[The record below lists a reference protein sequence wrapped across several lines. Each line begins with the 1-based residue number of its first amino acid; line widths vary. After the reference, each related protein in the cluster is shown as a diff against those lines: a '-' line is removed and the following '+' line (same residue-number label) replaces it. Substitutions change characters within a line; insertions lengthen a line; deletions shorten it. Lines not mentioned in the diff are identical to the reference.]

1 MTTRWLAKPFGGFEL
16 AASNVFVSG
25 VHTTALLP
33 VNCRQYKIE
42 DLDKVMQDL
51 HRQYGRIAKV
61 NGLIG
66 HPDLLFVFDADL
78 IRDTFKKEEVLPHR
92 PAMPSL
98 RNYKSKMRKDFFG
111 DNMGL
116 IGVHGEKW
124 DAFRAQVQQVML
136 QPSTAKKYIAPLDEI
151 SSDFMDRSRAPN
163 KCPIAAKVGDD
174 LRHASRTNEPKRNR
188 IDWAGGQSLMIVGRG
203 LKVSQIQEMRDE
215 NNELPGDFLHELY
228 KWALESIGRVALD
241 TRLGCVSRDG
251 NDESKR
257 IINSINTF
265 FWTVAEVELRM
276 PIWRIYETTAYKNYI
291 GALDT
296 FRELCMRHI
305 NIAME
310 KMNSS
315 TEQKSEEC
323 ISLVER
329 ILQKTNNPKIAAVL
343 ALDLIMVGV
352 DTTSVAATSTIYQLS
367 QNPDKQEILFNEIKR
382 SMPSPDT
389 KFTISMLETMPYLR
403 ACIKETLRMYPVVI
417 GNGRSLQTDA
427 IIGGYHIPKGTH
439 VIFPHLVVSNLEQ
452 YFPEP
457 DRFIPE
463 RWLKRGE
470 LKEHSGCP
478 HAGQKIHPYVSL
490 PFGYGRRTCI
500 GRRFAECELQILL
513 SKLFRRYQ
521 VEYNYEK
528 LTYKVNPTYIPDN
541 PLKFKLTERSS

>member
-1 MTTRWLAKPFGGFEL
+1 MVGQRIANSLLKRSAFSSALNVLPNEATSAVPG
-16 AASNVFVSG
+16 AAILEPHMQQQQPPASISAQFPHARPYVDVPG
-25 VHTTALLP
+25 PKGLP
-33 VNCRQYKIE
+33 MIGNSWRFAPIIGQYKIE

-51 HRQYGRIAKV
+51 YRQYGRIAKV

-78 IRDTFKKEEVLPHR
+78 IRDTFKKEEGLPHR

-98 RNYKSKMRKDFFG
+98 RNYKSKLRKDFFG

-151 SSDFMDRSRAPN
+151 SSDFMDR
-163 KCPIAAKVGDD
+163 
-174 LRHASRTNEPKRNR
+174 
-188 IDWAGGQSLMIVGRG
+188 
-203 LKVSQIQEMRDE
+203 IQEMRDV

-241 TRLGCVSRDG
+241 TRLGCVSKDG

-276 PIWRIYETTAYKNYI
+276 PIWRIYKTSAYKNYLA
-291 GALDT
+291 ALDT

-315 TEQKSEEC
+315 TEEEKSEER

-382 SMPSPDT
+382 SMPTPDT

-427 IIGGYHIPKGTH
+427 VIGGYHIPKGTH

-457 DRFIPE
+457 ERFIPE

-528 LTYKVNPTYIPDN
+528 LTYKVNPTYIPDK

>member
-1 MTTRWLAKPFGGFEL
+1 MVGQRIANSLLKRSAFSS
-16 AASNVFVSG
+16 AINVLPNEV
-25 VHTTALLP
+25 TTAAGTAPAIATTVADAQTGVEFAVGSHVKSYMEVPGPKGLP
-33 VNCRQYKIE
+33 LIGNSWRFAPFVGQYRIE
-42 DLDKVMQDL
+42 DLDKVMRDL
-51 HRQYGRIAKV
+51 HLRFGKVAKV
-61 NGLIG
+61 GGLIG
-66 HPDLLFVFDADL
+66 HPDLLFVYDADL
-78 IRDTFKKEEVLPHR
+78 IRDTFKKEEVQPHR

-98 RNYKSKMRKDFFG
+98 RNYKSKLRKEFFG

-124 DAFRAQVQQVML
+124 DAFRAKVQQVML
-136 QPSTAKKYIAPLDEI
+136 QPATAKKYIGPLDEI
-151 SSDFMDRSRAPN
+151 SSDFM
-163 KCPIAAKVGDD
+163 
-174 LRHASRTNEPKRNR
+174 ER
-188 IDWAGGQSLMIVGRG
+188 IH
-203 LKVSQIQEMRDE
+203 EMRD
-215 NNELPGDFLHELY
+215 NNDELPGDFLHELY

-241 TRLGCVSRDG
+241 TRLGCVSKTG
-251 NDESKR
+251 NEESKR
-257 IINSINTF
+257 IIDSINAF
-265 FWTVAEVELRM
+265 FWNVAEVELRM
-276 PIWRIYETTAYKNYI
+276 PIWRIYKTSAYKKYI
-291 GALDT
+291 SALDT

-315 TEQKSEEC
+315 SEVKSEEN

-382 SMPSPDT
+382 SLPSPDT
-389 KFTISMLETMPYLR
+389 KFTVSMLEAMPYLR

-417 GNGRSLQTDA
+417 GNGRSLQSDA

-439 VIFPHLVVSNLEQ
+439 VIFPHFVVSNLEE

-457 DRFIPE
+457 EKFVPE

-470 LKEHSGCP
+470 LKEHGAGCP
-478 HAGQKIHPYVSL
+478 LAGQKIHPYVSL

-500 GRRFAECELQILL
+500 GRRFAESELLILL
-513 SKLFRRYQ
+513 SKLFRRYHI
-521 VEYNYEK
+521 EYNYEK
-528 LTYKVNPTYIPDN
+528 LTYKVNPTYIPDK
-541 PLKFKLTERSS
+541 PLKFKLTERNN

>member
-1 MTTRWLAKPFGGFEL
+1 MVGQRIANSLLKRSAFSSAL
-16 AASNVFVSG
+16 NVLPNEATVA
-25 VHTTALLP
+25 TAALLEP
-33 VNCRQYKIE
+33 TIQQQQQQAANEQFSHARPYSDVPGPKGLPMIGNSWRFAPIIGQYKIE

-78 IRDTFKKEEVLPHR
+78 IRDTFKREDVQPHR

-151 SSDFMDRSRAPN
+151 SSDFMDR
-163 KCPIAAKVGDD
+163 
-174 LRHASRTNEPKRNR
+174 
-188 IDWAGGQSLMIVGRG
+188 
-203 LKVSQIQEMRDE
+203 IQEMRDE

-241 TRLGCVSRDG
+241 TRLGCVSKDG

-276 PIWRIYETTAYKNYI
+276 PIWRIYETTSYKNYI
-291 GALDT
+291 AALDT

-427 IIGGYHIPKGTH
+427 VIGGYHIPKGTH

-457 DRFIPE
+457 DRFVPE

-528 LTYKVNPTYIPDN
+528 LTYKVNPTYIPDK
-541 PLKFKLTERSS
+541 PLKFKLTERTS

>member
-1 MTTRWLAKPFGGFEL
+1 MVGQRIANSLLKRSAFSSALNVLPNEAT
-16 AASNVFVSG
+16 AA
-25 VHTTALLP
+25 TAALLEP
-33 VNCRQYKIE
+33 TIQQQQQQQAVNEQFSHARPYSDVPGPKGLPMIGNSWRFAPIIGQYKIE

-78 IRDTFKKEEVLPHR
+78 IRDTFKREDVLPHR

-98 RNYKSKMRKDFFG
+98 RNYKSKLRKDFFG

-151 SSDFMDRSRAPN
+151 SSDFMDR
-163 KCPIAAKVGDD
+163 
-174 LRHASRTNEPKRNR
+174 
-188 IDWAGGQSLMIVGRG
+188 
-203 LKVSQIQEMRDE
+203 IQEMRDE

-241 TRLGCVSRDG
+241 TRLGCVSKDG

-427 IIGGYHIPKGTH
+427 VIGGYHIPKGTH
-439 VIFPHLVVSNLEQ
+439 VIFPHLVVSNLQQ

-457 DRFIPE
+457 DRFVPE

-528 LTYKVNPTYIPDN
+528 LTYKVNPTYIPDK
-541 PLKFKLTERSS
+541 PLKFKLTERTS

>member
-1 MTTRWLAKPFGGFEL
+1 MVGQRIANSLLKRSAFSSAL
-16 AASNVFVSG
+16 NVDAAAATGTAVLEPTIQQQQLR
-25 VHTTALLP
+25 HPAPTALSGQYPHARPYIDVPGPKGLP
-33 VNCRQYKIE
+33 LIGNSWRFAPIIGQYKIE

-78 IRDTFKKEEVLPHR
+78 IRDTFKKEEVQPHR

-98 RNYKSKMRKDFFG
+98 RNYKSKLRKDFFG

-151 SSDFMDRSRAPN
+151 SSDFMDR
-163 KCPIAAKVGDD
+163 V
-174 LRHASRTNEPKRNR
+174 
-188 IDWAGGQSLMIVGRG
+188 
-203 LKVSQIQEMRDE
+203 QEMRDE
-215 NNELPGDFLHELY
+215 NDELPGDFLHELY

-241 TRLGCVSRDG
+241 TRLGCVSKDG

-276 PIWRIYETTAYKNYI
+276 PVWRIYETSAYKNYLA
-291 GALDT
+291 ALDT

-382 SMPSPDT
+382 SMPTPDT

-427 IIGGYHIPKGTH
+427 VIEGYHIPKGTH
-439 VIFPHLVVSNLEQ
+439 VIFPHLVVSNLEK
-452 YFPEP
+452 YFAEP
-457 DRFIPE
+457 DRFVPE

-521 VEYNYEK
+521 VEYNYEN
-528 LTYKVNPTYIPDN
+528 LTYKVNPTYIPDK
-541 PLKFKLTERSS
+541 PLKFKLMERSS